1 MPFDAWQMVPTGY
14 DQAMQFSQSPTELH
28 PLMDVIRRDRV
39 FKARRQTPEE
49 RFAEA
54 MEMTDF
60 AFEVMESS
68 VKDSYPDADAQT
80 ATGILRKR
88 LKRLRTRDDRGIFVP
103 VGKPV

>member
-1 MPFDAWQMVPTGY
+1 MPFDAWQMVATDY
-14 DQAMQFSQSPTELH
+14 DQAMQFSQSPIELH
-28 PLMDVIRRDRV
+28 PLMDLIRRDRV
-39 FKARRQTPEE
+39 IKARRQTPEE

-60 AFEVMESS
+60 AFEVMASS

-88 LKRLRTRDDRGIFVP
+88 LKRLRDREDRGIFVP
-103 VGKPV
+103 AGKQV

>member
-1 MPFDAWQMVPTGY
+1 MDAI
-14 DQAMQFSQSPTELH
+14 H
-28 PLMDVIRRDRV
+28 RDRV
-39 FKARRQTPEE
+39 IKARRQTPEE

-68 VKDSYPDADAQT
+68 VKDSHPDADAKT

-88 LKRLRTRDDRGIFVP
+88 LKRLRAREDRGIFVP
-103 VGKPV
+103 VQKTA